1 MAEHPL
7 SPGEVIRGKYRIER
21 VLGTGGMGC
30 VAAAHHLKLGRLVA
44 LKFMLPRAMA
54 SPEGRER
61 FQREARVAVK
71 LRSEHVARVLD
82 FGILDNGAPFIVMEY
97 LEGHDL
103 QQALYTRGSLPVA
116 EAVGYLLQACEGL
129 AEAHALGIVHRDLK
143 PANLFVTRRPE
154 GSPLV
159 KVLDFGVSKVP
170 LQGKDGLTTS
180 QHLIGSPQY
189 VAPEQVVSPHLV
201 DARADVWTLGV
212 ILFQLLTGRPPFLSD
227 KVFELRQL
235 ILEQPAP
242 SLAEAGHGLAPGLVS
257 AVERCLEKRPKARF
271 PDVGALAAALAPF
284 GDRQAADAA
293 VARIARIL
301 G

>member
-1 MAEHPL
+1 MAEYPV
-7 SPGEVIRGKYRIER
+7 SPGEVVRGKYRIER

-30 VAAAHHLKLGRLVA
+30 VAAACQLNLGRLVA

-54 SPEGRER
+54 SAEGRER

-71 LRSEHVARVLD
+71 LRSEHVAHVLD
-82 FGILDNGAPFIVMEY
+82 FGVLDNGAPFIVMEY
-97 LEGHDL
+97 LEGQDL

-116 EAVGYLLQACEGL
+116 EAVGYVLQACEGL

-154 GSPLV
+154 GSSLV

-170 LQGKDGLTTS
+170 LLGREAITTS
-180 QHLIGSPQY
+180 QHLIGSPLY

-201 DARADVWTLGV
+201 DARGDVWALGV
-212 ILFQLLTGRPPFLSD
+212 ILFHLLTGRPPFLSD
-227 KVFELRQL
+227 KVSELRLQ
-235 ILEQPAP
+235 ILERPAP
-242 SLAEAGHGLAPGLVS
+242 SLTDAGRKLPPALAA
-257 AVERCLEKRPKARF
+257 AVGRCLEKRPRVRF
-271 PDVGALAAALAPF
+271 SDVGELAAALAPF
-284 GDRQAADAA
+284 ADRQEGEAA